1 MKLRIFAALFFLL
14 LSVPAHAQGQRI
26 ERVTSP
32 GGIEAWLIRD
42 ASLPLLAIEFSWRGG
57 SSLDPAGK
65 EGRAAMTADL
75 LVQGAGARD
84 QQAFAAALEDR
95 SISLGFSAGADTV
108 QGSLRV
114 LARDK
119 ELGIGLLADALQRP
133 RFDAAQVERIRS
145 SILAGLSRDEGSPE
159 TAGRRAFARAAFG
172 GHPYSRP
179 TRGTPDSVRTLDE
192 ADFRAEL
199 AGVYARDNLFVAAV
213 GDTDPAELGRLLDRA
228 FGGLPAKAAPASVAP
243 ASIGGAGRTIVLQRP
258 GTQTFLLF
266 GSEGVSRDD
275 PDLFAATLV
284 NYVLGGG
291 GFNSRLM
298 ASVREREGLTYGIG
312 TGLAIFERAH
322 LVQGSTSSENG
333 TAARAL
339 DLVRAEWER
348 MGREGPSEAEL
359 QGAKDYALGSFPLQF
374 EGVSRIARLL
384 VNARLDGRGTDWFE
398 ERQRRIAAVT
408 IADARRVAARLFVP
422 SRLLVVAVGQPAG
435 LVPSE

>member
-1 MKLRIFAALFFLL
+1 MNLRILAALFFATLAI
-14 LSVPAHAQGQRI
+14 PAHAQGQRI

-119 ELGIGLLADALQRP
+119 EPGIGLLADALQRP
-133 RFDAAQVERIRS
+133 RFDAAQIERIRAS
-145 SILAGLSRDEGSPE
+145 VLSGLSRDEGSPE

-172 GHPYSRP
+172 EHPYSRP
-179 TRGTPDSVRTLDE
+179 TRGTPDSVRSLGE

-199 AGVYARDNLFVAAV
+199 AAIYARDNLVVAAV

-228 FGGLPAKAAPASVAP
+228 FGGLPAKSARATVPS
-243 ASIGGAGRTIVLQRP
+243 ASIGGAGRTIVLRRP

-359 QGAKDYALGSFPLQF
+359 QGAKDYVLGSFPLQF

-435 LVPSE
+435 IAAGE